1 MIVNTQDYSL
11 CNRNN
16 LYRIS
21 FGCYDEWIVGHV
33 YVTYC

>member
-16 LYRIS
+16 LYRVS
-21 FGCYDEWIVGHV
+21 FGCYDVMSGLLD
-33 YVTYC
+33 TFM